1 MANLA
6 QELFNKSPPKSC
18 AFGLLTSMKADLG
31 AELQKLVLAKRL
43 CQNIT

>member
-31 AELQKLVLAKRL
+31 AELLKLDFAEGF
-43 CQNIT
+43 CENIP